1 MASSNSFWQQLEK
14 AETGTRKTFDEVLDQ
29 LAFNEQGLITAIAQ
43 QADTGEVLMLAW
55 MNRESLEITMKEGRA
70 CYWSRSRN
78 QLWRKGESSGQVQQ
92 LKAIRVDCD
101 GDALLLLVDQQGPA
115 CHTGRRSCFYFDL
128 NGERL
133 EVLTEPLIDPASL
146 YTQG

>member
-29 LAFNEQGLITAIAQ
+29 LAFNDQGLITAIAQ